1 MIAIDDSLSLFHMG
15 LISSL
20 SSLKLECLQMRKASF
35 TLILSQFF
43 FSTDDSAAFPIN
55 AVVFLNG
62 MLCYTRSLN
71 FSNFSSFQFLSHMSG
86 RSHDKFGLCLR
97 ALPMKWDG

>member
-43 FSTDDSAAFPIN
+43 SLLMTAAFPIN

-62 MLCYTRSLN
+62 MLCYT
-71 FSNFSSFQFLSHMSG
+71 
-86 RSHDKFGLCLR
+86 
-97 ALPMKWDG
+97 